1 MNVPLRNYNY
11 NNYQR
16 NNNKIPWKNI
26 IILIETILLIII
38 TVKYVPTQ
46 EILQDLRASANLN
59 TYLPNGA
66 HNIFYDLKPE
76 DYIFLQN
83 EQVISENDITSHE
96 EKQQSY
102 REKDLNKIALY
113 KAENQSRLADLQNTD
128 VNKKLSQYLYTKI
141 EIYKLLDKFY
151 EALINNDPEKANDY
165 INATNELNSN
175 LMDYLETALKEM
187 NVPYTR
193 TEDKITYTVPSEYL
207 IYNN

>member
-46 EILQDLRASANLN
+46 EILQDLRASVNLD

-66 HNIFYDLKPE
+66 HNIFYDLNPE
-76 DYIFLQN
+76 DYKFLQDEQAFVEDYSIKNKDIQKLIN
-83 EQVISENDITSHE
+83 EKNVEQFKIYKNENA
-96 EKQQSY
+96 Q
-102 REKDLNKIALY
+102 
-113 KAENQSRLADLQNTD
+113 RLADLQSVTVNEKLDLYVNSEIEVYKAYDKFYDALINED
-128 VNKKLSQYLYTKI
+128 VDKANEYSET
-141 EIYKLLDKFY
+141 IYKLVTIK
-151 EALINNDPEKANDY
+151 
-165 INATNELNSN
+165 
-175 LMDYLETALKEM
+175 MDCLETALKEM

-193 TEDKITYTVPSEYL
+193 TEDKITYTTPSEYL